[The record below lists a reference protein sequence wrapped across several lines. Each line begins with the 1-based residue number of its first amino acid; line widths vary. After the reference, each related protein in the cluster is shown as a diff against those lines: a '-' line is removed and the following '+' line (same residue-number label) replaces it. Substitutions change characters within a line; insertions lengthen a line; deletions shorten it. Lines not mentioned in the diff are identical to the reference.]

1 MRILMV
7 SDVYL
12 PRINGVSTSI
22 ATYRDSLQAL
32 GHEVDLIA
40 PHYPAT
46 GQVTGRDEAWVR
58 RLPSRGVWRDPEDRM
73 MHYRAV
79 TALAPELRRQS
90 FDIVH
95 IQTPFVAH
103 YAGVQLA
110 RALGVPSVESYHT
123 YFEEYLGCY
132 LPLPP
137 ALTRVLAR
145 RISCAQGKAVDA
157 LVTPS
162 QAMRDRLAD
171 YGVTTPIS
179 VIPTGLDLQQF
190 SGGDGA
196 SFRAGLEIDM
206 GIRADRPLLL
216 YVGRVA
222 HEKNI
227 DFLIETMND
236 IRRLHPDAVLLVT
249 GEGPAEAHLHRLV
262 ERLGLDDNVVFTGY
276 LDRKTTLLD
285 CYAAADVFVFASHTE
300 TQGLVLLEAM
310 AMGLPVVA
318 HSIMGTSEV
327 LREGEGTLIART
339 GDRADFAAKV
349 LRILGDGELRRQLRQ
364 SALEY
369 ATHWSNES
377 CTLSMIELYR
387 RLGARGTQA
396 APVHQAIRHDGS
408 GAH

>member
-22 ATYRDSLQAL
+22 ATYRDSLRAL
-32 GHEVDLIA
+32 GHEVELIA
-40 PHYPAT
+40 PQYPAANAKPGART
-46 GQVTGRDEAWVR
+46 GPVAAGDESWIR
-58 RLPSRGVWRDPEDRM
+58 RIPSRGVWRDPEDRM
-73 MHYRAV
+73 MRYGAV
-79 TALAPELRRQS
+79 TTLAPRLRERA

-110 RALGVPSVESYHT
+110 RTLGIPSVESYHT

-132 LPLPP
+132 LPLPDS
-137 ALTRVLAR
+137 LTRVLAR
-145 RISCAQGKAVDA
+145 RISCAQGNAVDA

-162 QAMRDRLAD
+162 QAMRDRLSE
-171 YGVTTPIS
+171 YGVATPIS
-179 VIPTGLDLQQF
+179 VIPTGLDLLHF
-190 SGGDGA
+190 RGGDGYR
-196 SFRAGLEIDM
+196 FRAEL
-206 GIRADRPLLL
+206 GIAANRPLLL

-227 DFLIETMND
+227 DFLLETMRD
-236 IRRLHPDAVLLVT
+236 IRRTRPDAVLLVT
-249 GEGPAEAHLHRLV
+249 GEGPAETHLHRLA
-262 ERLGLDDNVVFTGY
+262 ERLGLGDNVVFTGY
-276 LDRKTTLLD
+276 LDRRTTLLD

-327 LREGEGTLIART
+327 LREGEGALIART
-339 GDRADFAAKV
+339 GDHADFAAKV
-349 LRILGDGELRRQLRQ
+349 LRILDDAGLHRQLRE
-364 SALEY
+364 SARSY
-369 ATHWSNES
+369 AAQWSNES
-377 CTLSMIELYR
+377 CALSMIALYQ
-387 RLGARGTQA
+387 RLAARPPGH
-396 APVHQAIRHDGS
+396 PP
-408 GAH
+408 